1 MTILN
6 HHHQHQHHHP
16 SCTHPSST
24 SHPTPTSSY
33 LATMNTNGYSQES
46 LDSNDVT
53 PTALFRGHSF
63 DNIMVVGESDSNGN
77 DATTTSSSTS
87 TSTSKNN
94 SLERRRN
101 DNHLLSAV
109 QQGQVRNGSGM
120 GMFSGNSGNSGGCGG
135 TKIDYANCTT
145 NVRSVNHQSL
155 PPPPPPQQQLPL
167 PLPSSN
173 GNNCSAMKAVNLL
186 FPSPST
192 CTSMNN
198 VVVTTSS
205 WNSTNNCSM
214 TTKPAADNNLSNRSH
229 DNVNDIHN
237 HHHHHNH
244 NHHDAPSTPSP
255 THSQSHNMSITT
267 DNDQNMTFV
276 TTVTTNTSHTED
288 EDTSL
293 DISPL
298 PTSPMKKMIPSSNNS
313 NNSNNSNSSSNN
325 SNSRKRTSS
334 DRKKYKYNILNQDN
348 LKSTGHGLT
357 GGGPPP
363 LPKSLFSS
371 SNVLSSSSS
380 SQPNQHTSSS
390 LSNATPGGVRKGS
403 NLSFRLPS
411 SSSTTHNH
419 HIHYNNINSVIESSQ
434 SFDSH
439 DDSSNTSV
447 TGSVHSTTHH
457 HHTNDLLMQHVM
469 DPHNQNHSH
478 HQYNNIQQPQQQQQ
492 QQQQYNQNQPP
503 PIAPLSSFVF
513 SGSPIEEGEN
523 EMEEYSPM
531 SSSEQQHLLHGKKP
545 KIGFD
550 DNCHHDGSNVTL
562 GGSGSGGVGCGEGGE
577 DDHVSSKIRK
587 LNLDCEMDCTGS
599 NNGGDGERKGNGCY
613 SHNHTSKDGQRTE
626 MEIVRENENGNHQ
639 LQNGGYHNHR
649 GSTVS
654 TDSFRLHVNTNFD
667 LSDNDDDD
675 DDDNQGNEK
684 CTPRISPND
693 VMDFTYPST
702 TKKSSSSSSA
712 SSSIQLVKESSE
724 YYHQQQPCQINDDSS
739 TPTSSSTV
747 LFPSAVKTN
756 DMNIKFNRQNSLG
769 HLQPPTSAS
778 SNSFSSP
785 PPIHKK
791 RLDGPPS
798 PQRSGRI
805 HTNPLLPPNT
815 PMVPQKAMRRMKSHH
830 HHSASFCSPDGTT
843 PNGNNDGFMDCN
855 GTNTG
860 ERSRFYSDFEILGTL
875 GHGSFGTVYKCRS
888 RLDSREYAVKVAKRR
903 AKGNADRDR
912 IFREV
917 RALAK
922 LSDVPDTTAF
932 HVVRY
937 HQAWMEEDKL
947 HIVTELCTSTLQAE
961 MESGL
966 FHGNTKRLFKLLR
979 EMLLALKMIHEK
991 ELVHLDIKPD
1001 NIFVREDTYK
1011 LGDFGLVSMLS
1022 VQDDVEEGDS
1032 RYMCMDLL
1040 SGNHSDLTKV
1050 SMCILISYLLS
1061 WVTLII
1067 CLTCLFSSL
1076 HQ

>member
-1 MTILN
+1 MTSSY
-6 HHHQHQHHHP
+6 HP
-16 SCTHPSST
+16 CTQNT
-24 SHPTPTSSY
+24 SKHPTPTPSY
-33 LATMNTNGYSQES
+33 LSTMNTNGYSQES
-46 LDSNDVT
+46 LECNDVT
-53 PTALFRGHSF
+53 PTALFRGRSF
-63 DNIMVVGESDSNGN
+63 DNVMMVDESDSNGN
-77 DATTTSSSTS
+77 DAISSNNNSSSS
-87 TSTSKNN
+87 
-94 SLERRRN
+94 SLEAGRRN
-101 DNHLLSAV
+101 NQSLSAA
-109 QQGQVRNGSGM
+109 QGQVSGS
-120 GMFSGNSGNSGGCGG
+120 GMFSGGANNR
-135 TKIDYANCTT
+135 DYAYHNMGTSCTAAGI
-145 NVRSVNHQSL
+145 NIRSGNHQSL
-155 PPPPPPQQQLPL
+155 PPPPPP
-167 PLPSSN
+167 PSSTGMN
-173 GNNCSAMKAVNLL
+173 MAACSNEYSSYNKYNRNVQHSSAIEPTNIL
-186 FPSPST
+186 FPPPTACNSNFT
-192 CTSMNN
+192 TMMNPN
-198 VVVTTSS
+198 HAV
-205 WNSTNNCSM
+205 
-214 TTKPAADNNLSNRSH
+214 KPAANNLSNR
-229 DNVNDIHN
+229 NNPNINDIHN
-237 HHHHHNH
+237 RHHQHHNDDD
-244 NHHDAPSTPSP
+244 DAPSTPSP
-255 THSQSHNMSITT
+255 THSHTHNMSITT

-276 TTVTTNTSHTED
+276 TSVTTNTSHTED

-313 NNSNNSNSSSNN
+313 HNSNNSNSSSNN

-334 DRKKYKYNILNQDN
+334 DRKKYNILNQDN

-363 LPKSLFSS
+363 LPRSLFSS
-371 SNVLSSSSS
+371 SNVLLSS
-380 SQPNQHTSSS
+380 SQSNQQTPSS
-390 LSNATPGGVRKGS
+390 GVKKGS

-419 HIHYNNINSVIESSQ
+419 YHIHNNNMTNSNNINTVIESSQ

-439 DDSSNTSV
+439 DDSSITSV
-447 TGSVHSTTHH
+447 TGSVHSATHH
-457 HHTNDLLMQHVM
+457 NHTNDLLVHHLM
-469 DPHNQNHSH
+469 DPHNHNHINY
-478 HQYNNIQQPQQQQQ
+478 QYNNIQQ
-492 QQQQYNQNQPP
+492 QQQYNHHNQPP
-503 PIAPLSSFVF
+503 PIAALSSFVF

-550 DNCHHDGSNVTL
+550 DNCHHGGNGTTI
-562 GGSGSGGVGCGEGGE
+562 GGSVSGVVGGE

-599 NNGGDGERKGNGCY
+599 SNGGDEERKGNSCH
-613 SHNHTSKDGQRTE
+613 SLDHSNDDGQRTR
-626 MEIVRENENGNHQ
+626 METVTENSYSGNHQ
-639 LQNGGYHNHR
+639 HQNGGYHNHR
-649 GSTVS
+649 GSVVS
-654 TDSFRLHVNTNFD
+654 TDSFRLHVNSNFD
-667 LSDNDDDD
+667 LTDNYD

-684 CTPRISPND
+684 CTPQISPDD

-702 TKKSSSSSSA
+702 TKKPSSSSA
-712 SSSIQLVKESSE
+712 SSSSIHYSLKASNV
-724 YYHQQQPCQINDDSS
+724 YHHQQQPCHFNEDNS
-739 TPTSSSTV
+739 TPTSSSSV
-747 LFPSAVKTN
+747 LFPSVVRTN
-756 DMNIKFNRQNSLG
+756 DVDIKFNRQNSLG

-785 PPIHKK
+785 PPINKK

-798 PQRSGRI
+798 PQRSGWN
-805 HTNPLLPPNT
+805 HTNSLLPPNT

-830 HHSASFCSPDGTT
+830 HHSASFCSPDGTP
-843 PNGNNDGFMDCN
+843 PNGNNDGMMDVN
-855 GTNTG
+855 GTNSG

-922 LSDVPDTTAF
+922 LSDLPDTTAF

-1050 SMCILISYLLS
+1050 SMLWI
-1061 WVTLII
+1061 
-1067 CLTCLFSSL
+1067 
-1076 HQ
+1076 

>member
-1 MTILN
+1 MTIFN
-6 HHHQHQHHHP
+6 HHHHYHHHP
-16 SCTHPSST
+16 CTQTT
-24 SHPTPTSSY
+24 SKHPTPTPSY
-33 LATMNTNGYSQES
+33 LTTMNTNGYSQES
-46 LDSNDVT
+46 LDSNDVI

-63 DNIMVVGESDSNGN
+63 DNVMMVTVDESDSNGN
-77 DATTTSSSTS
+77 DATSSCNHNHNLEGSR
-87 TSTSKNN
+87 NN
-94 SLERRRN
+94 QS
-101 DNHLLSAV
+101 LSAV
-109 QQGQVRNGSGM
+109 QQGQVSGS
-120 GMFSGNSGNSGGCGG
+120 GMFSGG
-135 TKIDYANCTT
+135 TNNNDYANHNTGTSCTAGI
-145 NVRSVNHQSL
+145 NIRSGNHQSL
-155 PPPPPPQQQLPL
+155 PPPPPPP
-167 PLPSSN
+167 PPPSSTRMN
-173 GNNCSAMKAVNLL
+173 MAACSNEYSSYNKYNRNVQHCSAMEAANIL
-186 FPSPST
+186 FPPPVT
-192 CTSMNN
+192 CNSHFTLMNPDN
-198 VVVTTSS
+198 TA
-205 WNSTNNCSM
+205 
-214 TTKPAADNNLSNRSH
+214 KPAADNLSKRNNH
-229 DNVNDIHN
+229 YVNDIHN
-237 HHHHHNH
+237 HHQQHHNED
-244 NHHDAPSTPSP
+244 NDAPSTPSP
-255 THSQSHNMSITT
+255 THSHTHNMSITT

-276 TTVTTNTSHTED
+276 TSVTTNTSHTED

-334 DRKKYKYNILNQDN
+334 DRKKYNILNQDN
-348 LKSTGHGLT
+348 LKSSGHGLT

-363 LPKSLFSS
+363 LPRSLFSS
-371 SNVLSSSSS
+371 SNVVLSSSSS
-380 SQPNQHTSSS
+380 QSNQQTPSS
-390 LSNATPGGVRKGS
+390 GVKKGS

-419 HIHYNNINSVIESSQ
+419 YHIHNNNSNMTNSNNINTVIESSQ

-447 TGSVHSTTHH
+447 TGSVHSATHH
-457 HHTNDLLMQHVM
+457 NHTNDLLVQHVM
-469 DPHNQNHSH
+469 DPHNHNHIH
-478 HQYNNIQQPQQQQQ
+478 YQHNNI
-492 QQQQYNQNQPP
+492 QQQQYNHNQPP
-503 PIAPLSSFVF
+503 SIAPLSSFVF

-550 DNCHHDGSNVTL
+550 ENCHHGGSGVTL
-562 GGSGSGGVGCGEGGE
+562 GGSVSGVDGGE

-587 LNLDCEMDCTGS
+587 LNLDCEMDCIGS
-599 NNGGDGERKGNGCY
+599 SDGGDEERKGNSCHGHGHDH
-613 SHNHTSKDGQRTE
+613 SNDDGQRTR
-626 MEIVRENENGNHQ
+626 MKTVTENSHSNHQ
-639 LQNGGYHNHR
+639 HQNGGYHNHR
-649 GSTVS
+649 GSMVS

-667 LSDNDDDD
+667 LSDKYD

-684 CTPRISPND
+684 CTPQISPDD

-702 TKKSSSSSSA
+702 TKKPSSSSA
-712 SSSIQLVKESSE
+712 SSSIHYLLKASNE
-724 YYHQQQPCQINDDSS
+724 YHHQQQPCHFNDDNS
-739 TPTSSSTV
+739 TPTLSSSV
-747 LFPSAVKTN
+747 LFPSVVNTN
-756 DMNIKFNRQNSLG
+756 DMDIKFNRQNSLG

-798 PQRSGRI
+798 PQRSGWN
-805 HTNPLLPPNT
+805 HTNSLLPPNT
-815 PMVPQKAMRRMKSHH
+815 PMVPQKAMRRMKGHH
-830 HHSASFCSPDGTT
+830 HHSSSFCSPDGTPT
-843 PNGNNDGFMDCN
+843 NGNNDGTMDCN
-855 GTNTG
+855 GINSG

-922 LSDVPDTTAF
+922 LSDLPDTTAF

-991 ELVHLDIKPD
+991 DLVHLDIKPD

-1022 VQDDVEEGDS
+1022 VHDDVEEGDS

-1050 SMCILISYLLS
+1050 SMLI
-1061 WVTLII
+1061 
-1067 CLTCLFSSL
+1067 
-1076 HQ
+1076 